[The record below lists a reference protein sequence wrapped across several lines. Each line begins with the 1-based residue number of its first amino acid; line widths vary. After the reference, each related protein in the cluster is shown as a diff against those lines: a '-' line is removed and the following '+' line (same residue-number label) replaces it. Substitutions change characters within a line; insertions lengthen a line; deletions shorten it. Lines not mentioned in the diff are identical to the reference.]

1 MAAPVVAS
9 SSTNSAAASSV
20 VVTKPTGVAV
30 GDVLVAIVTAYD
42 TGAIEL
48 DTPSGWT
55 RQHYPTSPTN
65 RRWALYTKIAN
76 SGDVSASDY
85 TFSTG
90 GAANA
95 VIAGIA
101 RITGAASGNEIA
113 ATEYDEASSTASPSF
128 TGTSTPA
135 SADTLVLMAI
145 CTNGTAGVPTVSSY
159 ASTPAMTWTEVFD
172 ASLDFSSEDP
182 SVALASAVTANTT
195 QITAYSASLS
205 TSKSTIWGSL
215 LLIQPVVNASADV
228 GHLAV
233 TPTLVGLE
241 TTNTA
246 TASVGHLNAS
256 PTLIGLDAVSS
267 SDGTQWTNE
276 SKNTS
281 IWTNESKS

>member
-9 SSTNSAAASSV
+9 SSTNSNAGTSV

-42 TGAIEL
+42 TGSFDL

-55 RQHYPTSPTN
+55 RQHYPSSPTN

-90 GAANA
+90 GVANA
-95 VIAGIA
+95 IVAGIA
-101 RITGAASGNEIA
+101 RVTGAASGNEILT
-113 ATEYDEASSTASPSF
+113 TEYDEASGTASPSF
-128 TGTSTPA
+128 TGTSTPT
-135 SADTLVLMAI
+135 SADILVLMAI
-145 CTNGTAGVPTVSSY
+145 CTNGTAGVPTTSSY
-159 ASTPAMTWTEVFD
+159 ASTPSMTWTEVFD
-172 ASLDFSSEDP
+172 TALDFSSEDP
-182 SVALASAVTANTT
+182 SVALASAVTANST

-233 TPTLVGLE
+233 TPVIFGITSS
-241 TTNTA
+241 NTA
-246 TASVGHLNAS
+246 TAAVGHLSAP
-256 PTLIGLDAVSS
+256 PTINGLPAVSS
-267 SDGTQWTNE
+267 SDSTQWTNPDKP
-276 SKNTS
+276 STT
-281 IWTNESKS
+281 WTNPNK